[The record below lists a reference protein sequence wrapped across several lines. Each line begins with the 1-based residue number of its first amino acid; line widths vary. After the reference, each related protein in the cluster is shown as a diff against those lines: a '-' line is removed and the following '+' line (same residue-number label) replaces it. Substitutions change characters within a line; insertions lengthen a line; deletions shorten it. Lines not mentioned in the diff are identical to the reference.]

1 MLLKAQVM
9 AQALSTTSSRFTL
22 PSSTRASVSW
32 STNFNSASEL
42 AAALLRLGKNFN
54 VLQLSAGQLQGHFSV
69 VHLKDLSIF
78 SIQTNQLLL
87 LNGERGKD
95 SIAFSLETN
104 GVHDDHRIFSESIEP
119 FSLHGFKPDL
129 QESHFQLTAGS
140 ISVIA
145 ITSAKKFGRFL
156 ECCGQTKLLETL
168 HTSNSLQLQPE
179 HYSKISRQL
188 TWHLNNPLI
197 NSEQRSLHTGHIF
210 SLMLEVFT
218 ETKYD
223 QYSSF
228 RIAPR
233 QQLVCDLIDWGF
245 DNSTQ
250 PLKLDEISNILLSS
264 RRTLIQGCKENFQR
278 GPMELLRMIRLEQVN
293 YVLRSN
299 ELRNSLELHKIGDIA
314 DHFGFTSRGHFS
326 ASYQSYFGETPR
338 KTLAG
343 AKHQLNGATEN

>member
-1 MLLKAQVM
+1 MLLKAQGV
-9 AQALSTTSSRFTL
+9 ARALSSTSGRFTL
-22 PSSTRASVSW
+22 PPATRASFNW
-32 STNFNSASEL
+32 STKFNSASEL
-42 AAALLRLGKNFN
+42 AAALLRLGKNFD
-54 VLQLSAGQLQGHFSV
+54 VLQLSPGRLHGHFSV

-78 SIQTNQLLL
+78 SIYTNQLLL

-95 SIAFSLETN
+95 SIAFSLETS
-104 GVHDDHRIFSESIEP
+104 GVYDDHRIFSQSIEP
-119 FSLHGFKPDL
+119 YSLHGFKPDL

-140 ISVIA
+140 TSVIA

-156 ECCGQTKLLETL
+156 ERCGQTKLLETL

-179 HYSKISRQL
+179 HYLKISRQL
-188 TWHLNNPLI
+188 TWQLNNPLI
-197 NSEQRSLHTGHIF
+197 NSEQRSLQTGHIF
-210 SLMLEVFT
+210 TLMLEVLT

-223 QYSSF
+223 QFSPF

-245 DNSTQ
+245 KNSTQ

-264 RRTLIQGCKENFQR
+264 RRTLIQGCKENFR
-278 GPMELLRMIRLEQVN
+278 KGPMELLRLIRLEQVN

-299 ELRNSLELHKIGDIA
+299 ELRNSLGLYKVGDIA

-338 KTLAG
+338 QTLMH
-343 AKHQLNGATEN
+343 AKHQRIGASKT

>member
-1 MLLKAQVM
+1 VIV
-9 AQALSTTSSRFTL
+9 QASSTTTSRFTL
-22 PSSTRASVSW
+22 PCTTHASFSW

-54 VLQLSAGQLQGHFSV
+54 VLQLSQGRLQGHFSV

-78 SIQTNQLLL
+78 SIQTNQRLL

-95 SIAFSLETN
+95 SIAFSLEAS
-104 GVHDDHRIFSESIEP
+104 GVHDDHRIFSQSIEP
-119 FSLHGFKPDL
+119 YSLHGFKPDL

-140 ISVIA
+140 TSVIA
-145 ITSAKKFGRFL
+145 ITSARKFGGFL
-156 ECCGQTKLLETL
+156 EHCGQTHLLDIL

-179 HYSKISRQL
+179 HYSRISRQL
-188 TWHLNNPLI
+188 LWHLNNPLS
-197 NSEQRSLHTGHIF
+197 NSEQRSLHTGNIF
-210 SLMLEVFT
+210 ALMLEVFT
-218 ETKYD
+218 GTNHD

-228 RIAPR
+228 RVSPR

-245 DNSTQ
+245 NNSTQ
-250 PLKLDEISNILLSS
+250 PYKLDEISNILLSS
-264 RRTLIQGCKENFQR
+264 RRTLIQGCTENFQK
-278 GPMELLRMIRLEQVN
+278 GPMELLRLIRLEQVN

-299 ELRNSLELHKIGDIA
+299 ELRNSLGLYKIGDIA

-338 KTLAG
+338 KTLAD
-343 AKHQLNGATEN
+343 AKHQLNIN